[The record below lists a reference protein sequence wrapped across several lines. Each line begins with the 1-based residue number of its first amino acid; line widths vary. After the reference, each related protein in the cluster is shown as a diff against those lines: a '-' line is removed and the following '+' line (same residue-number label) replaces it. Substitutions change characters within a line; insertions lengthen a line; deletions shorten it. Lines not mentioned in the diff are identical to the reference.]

1 MTNGSKAV
9 SKIFIKGS
17 IQDVWRELTKT
28 GEAQKSMFNSVM
40 HTTGLRPGAKIQ
52 MRSING
58 KYVGVVGEVLE
69 IDPPYRF
76 SHTFKFTNYDDPYCK
91 VTYKLKEVDGGVE
104 FTLISED
111 MPAGTKT
118 ESQMT
123 SGGDMIVG
131 TMKNIIETGKPSFP
145 IRMMHVMIALMAP
158 FTPAKCRV
166 EEWPLDDARPSR
178 DSAQSAGLDA
188 PEAS

>member
-1 MTNGSKAV
+1 MTANSRAV
-9 SKIFIKGS
+9 SKVFIAGK
-17 IQDVWRELTKT
+17 IDDVWRELTRT

-40 HTTGLRPGAKIQ
+40 HTTGLRPGAQIQ

-69 IDPPYRF
+69 IQPPYRF

-91 VTYKLKEVDGGVE
+91 VTYELKEVEGGVE

-123 SGGDMIVG
+123 SGGDMIVN
-131 TMKNIIETGKPSFP
+131 TMKSVIETGKPPFG
-145 IRMMHVMIALMAP
+145 IRCLHVLIALMEP
-158 FTPAKCRV
+158 FTPAKCKV
-166 EEWPLDDARPSR
+166 ENWPLED
-178 DSAQSAGLDA
+178 
-188 PEAS
+188 